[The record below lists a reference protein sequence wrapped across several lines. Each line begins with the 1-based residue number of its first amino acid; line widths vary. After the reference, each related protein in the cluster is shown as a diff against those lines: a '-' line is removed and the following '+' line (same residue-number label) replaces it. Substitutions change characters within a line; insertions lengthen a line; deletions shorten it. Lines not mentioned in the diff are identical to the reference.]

1 MKEPY
6 MEGLANHHG
15 LESCVGRPQGRRRSV
30 DRGCAGC
37 EIELR
42 NNPSR
47 LSTSLYERE
56 DNMRRCVTASADLK
70 PAESED
76 RSMYTHSLH
85 GTREILEA
93 TTSTSRKWS
102 GWERSMTARPA
113 CTQPGSRTEA

>member
-6 MEGLANHHG
+6 MEGLAIHHG
-15 LESCVGRPQGRRRSV
+15 RESCVGLPRGWRRSV
-30 DRGCAGC
+30 DSGCAGC

-47 LSTSLYERE
+47 LSTSLCDRE
-56 DNMRRCVTASADLK
+56 DHMRRCVMASADLK

-85 GTREILEA
+85 GTREILGA

-102 GWERSMTARPA
+102 GWERSMTAHSA